1 MTSAVYT
8 LSKERQMN
16 RILAIHASP
25 RADRSHSRR
34 LAEGFLAALPKAEIT
49 RREVGRADLPHVSEG
64 FIAAA
69 FHPQREHRPAELQA
83 ELALSETLVDELLA
97 HDLLVISTPMY
108 NFSVPSGLKAW
119 VDQIVRIGRTFDL
132 HLKDGEAEYE
142 PLLKGRKALIITS
155 RGGAGMGPGGELE
168 WMNHADAW
176 LRVALGFLGIED
188 VQVIAAEGEEGNPEA
203 FRVSYQQAEKALADL
218 AESEWARA

>member
-1 MTSAVYT
+1 
-8 LSKERQMN
+8 MN

-34 LAEGFLAALPKAEIT
+34 LAESFLAALPQPRVT

-69 FHPQREHRPAELQA
+69 FHPEPDNRPAELQA

-119 VDQIVRIGRTFDL
+119 IDQIVRIGRTFDL

-142 PLLKGRKALIITS
+142 PLLKGRKALIVTS

-168 WMNHADAW
+168 GMNHADTW
-176 LRVALGFLGIED
+176 LRVVLGFLGIED
-188 VQVIAAEGEEGNPEA
+188 VQVVAAEGEEGNPEA
-203 FRVSYQQAEKALADL
+203 FRASYQQAEKALADL
-218 AESEWARA
+218 AESEWAGA

>member
-1 MTSAVYT
+1 
-8 LSKERQMN
+8 MN

-25 RADRSHSRR
+25 RAERSHSRR
-34 LAEGFLAALPKAEIT
+34 LAESFLAALPQAEVT
-49 RREVGRADLPHVSEG
+49 RREVGRASLPHVNEA

-69 FHPQREHRPAELQA
+69 FHPQPNHRPLTMQA
-83 ELALSETLVDELLA
+83 DLSLSDQLVDELLG
-97 HDLLVISTPMY
+97 HELLVISTPMY

-119 VDQIVRIGRTFDL
+119 VDQIVRLGRTFDL
-132 HLKDGEAEYE
+132 RVNDGEAEYE
-142 PLLKGRKALIITS
+142 PLLKGRKALIVTS

-168 WMNHADAW
+168 RMNHADAW

-188 VQVIAAEGEEGNPEA
+188 VRVIAAEGEEGSPDA
-203 FRVSYQQAEKALADL
+203 FQASYQRAERELADL

>member
-1 MTSAVYT
+1 
-8 LSKERQMN
+8 MN
-16 RILAIHASP
+16 RILAIHASA

-34 LAEGFLAALPKAEIT
+34 LAEGFLAALPQAQIT
-49 RREVGRADLPHVSEG
+49 RREVGRANLPHVSEG

-83 ELALSETLVDELLA
+83 ELKLSEELVDELLA

-132 HLKDGEAEYE
+132 HLKEGEAEYE
-142 PLLKGRKALIITS
+142 PLLKGRKALIVTS

-203 FRVSYQQAEKALADL
+203 FRASYQQAEQALADL
-218 AESEWARA
+218 AEGEWARG

>member
-1 MTSAVYT
+1 MS
-8 LSKERQMN
+8 

-25 RADRSHSRR
+25 RAERSHSRR
-34 LAEGFLAALPKAEIT
+34 LAEGFLASLPQAEIT
-49 RREVGRADLPHVSEG
+49 RREVGRADLPHVNEA

-69 FHPQREHRPAELQA
+69 FHPEPNNRPLTMQA
-83 ELALSETLVDELLA
+83 DLALSDQLVDELLG

-119 VDQIVRIGRTFDL
+119 VDQVIRLGRTFDL
-132 HLKDGEAEYE
+132 HLNDGEAEYE
-142 PLLKGRKALIITS
+142 PLLKGRKALIVTS

-188 VQVIAAEGEEGNPEA
+188 VRVIAAEGEEGNPDA
-203 FRVSYQQAEKALADL
+203 FKASYQQAERELANL

>member
-1 MTSAVYT
+1 
-8 LSKERQMN
+8 MN

-25 RADRSHSRR
+25 RAERSHSRR
-34 LAEGFLAALPKAEIT
+34 LAESFLAALPQAEVT
-49 RREVGRADLPHVSEG
+49 RREVGRADLPHVNEA

-69 FHPQREHRPAELQA
+69 FHPEPDHRPLTMQA
-83 ELALSETLVDELLA
+83 DLALSDQLVDELLD

-119 VDQIVRIGRTFDL
+119 VDQIVRLGRTFDL
-132 HLKDGEAEYE
+132 HVTEGDAEYE
-142 PLLKGRKALIITS
+142 PLLKGRKALIVTS

-188 VQVIAAEGEEGNPEA
+188 VRVIAAEGEEGNPDA
-203 FRVSYQQAEKALADL
+203 FQASYQQAERELADL
-218 AESEWARA
+218 AESEWVRA

>member
-1 MTSAVYT
+1 MS
-8 LSKERQMN
+8 

-25 RADRSHSRR
+25 RAERSHSRR
-34 LAEGFLAALPKAEIT
+34 LAEGFLASLPQVEIT
-49 RREVGRADLPHVSEG
+49 RREVGRADLPHVNEA

-69 FHPQREHRPAELQA
+69 FHPEPNNRPLTMQA
-83 ELALSETLVDELLA
+83 DLALSDQLVDELLG

-119 VDQIVRIGRTFDL
+119 VDQIIRLGRTFDL
-132 HLKDGEAEYE
+132 HLNDGEAEYE
-142 PLLKGRKALIITS
+142 PLLKGRKALIVTS

-188 VQVIAAEGEEGNPEA
+188 VKVIAAEGEEGNPDA
-203 FRVSYQQAEKALADL
+203 FKASYQQAERELANL

>member
-1 MTSAVYT
+1 
-8 LSKERQMN
+8 MN

-25 RADRSHSRR
+25 RAERSHSRR
-34 LAEGFLAALPKAEIT
+34 LAESFLAALTQSGVT
-49 RREVGRADLPHVSEG
+49 RREVGRADLPHVGEA
-64 FIAAA
+64 FISAA
-69 FHPQREHRPAELQA
+69 FHPEPEHRPLTMQA
-83 ELALSETLVDELLA
+83 DLALSDQLVDELLA

-119 VDQIVRIGRTFDL
+119 VDQIVRLGRTFAL
-132 HLKDGEAEYE
+132 HAHDGEAQYE

-188 VQVIAAEGEEGNPEA
+188 VKVIAAEGEEGNPEA
-203 FRVSYQQAEKALADL
+203 FKASYQQAERELATL

>member
-1 MTSAVYT
+1 MS
-8 LSKERQMN
+8 

-25 RADRSHSRR
+25 RAERSHSRR
-34 LAEGFLAALPKAEIT
+34 LAESFLAALPQAEVT
-49 RREVGRADLPHVSEG
+49 RREVGRADLPHVNEA

-69 FHPQREHRPAELQA
+69 FYPEPENRPLTMQA
-83 ELALSETLVDELLA
+83 DLALSDELVDELFA

-119 VDQIVRIGRTFDL
+119 VDQIVRLGRTFDL
-132 HLKDGEAEYE
+132 HVNADGAEYE
-142 PLLKGRKALIITS
+142 PLLKGRKALIVTS

-176 LRVALGFLGIED
+176 LRVALGSLGMED
-188 VQVIAAEGEEGNPEA
+188 VKVIAAEGEEGNPDA
-203 FRVSYQQAEKALADL
+203 FQASYRQAERELADL
-218 AESEWARA
+218 AESEWVRA

>member
-1 MTSAVYT
+1 
-8 LSKERQMN
+8 MN

-34 LAEGFLAALPKAEIT
+34 LAEGFLAALPQAEIT
-49 RREVGRADLPHVSEG
+49 RREVGRAGLPHVSEA

-69 FHPQREHRPAELQA
+69 FHPEPGNRPLTMQA
-83 ELALSETLVDELLA
+83 DLALSDQLVDELLD

-119 VDQIVRIGRTFDL
+119 VDQVVRLGRTFDL
-132 HLKDGEAEYE
+132 RIEDGEAQYE
-142 PLLKGRKALIITS
+142 PLLKGRKALIVTS

-168 WMNHADAW
+168 WMNHADTW

-188 VQVIAAEGEEGNPEA
+188 VKVIAAEGEEGNPDA
-203 FRVSYQQAEKALADL
+203 FRASCQQAERELASL
-218 AESEWARA
+218 AESQWTRP

>member
-1 MTSAVYT
+1 
-8 LSKERQMN
+8 MN

-25 RADRSHSRR
+25 RAERSHSRR
-34 LAEGFLAALPKAEIT
+34 LAEGFLAALPQARLT
-49 RREVGRADLPHVSEG
+49 RREVGRADLPHVGES

-69 FHPQREHRPAELQA
+69 FHPEPQNRPASMQA
-83 ELALSETLVDELLA
+83 DLALSDELVDELLD

-119 VDQIVRIGRTFDL
+119 VDQVVRIGRTFDL
-132 HLKDGEAEYE
+132 HLKEGEAQYE
-142 PLLKGRKALIITS
+142 PLLKGRKALIVTS

-203 FRVSYQQAEKALADL
+203 FRASCQQAEKALADL

>member
-1 MTSAVYT
+1 
-8 LSKERQMN
+8 MN

-25 RADRSHSRR
+25 RAERSHSRR
-34 LAEGFLAALPKAEIT
+34 LAESFLAALPQAEVT
-49 RREVGRADLPHVSEG
+49 RREVGRTSLPHVNEA
-64 FIAAA
+64 FIEAA
-69 FHPQREHRPAELQA
+69 FHPEPNHRPLTMQA
-83 ELALSETLVDELLA
+83 DLSLSDQLVDELLG

-132 HLKDGEAEYE
+132 HIKDGEAEYE
-142 PLLKGRKALIITS
+142 PLLRGRKALIVTS

-203 FRVSYQQAEKALADL
+203 FRASYQQAEKALADL

>member
-1 MTSAVYT
+1 
-8 LSKERQMN
+8 MN
-16 RILAIHASP
+16 SILAIHASP
-25 RADRSHSRR
+25 RAERSHSRR
-34 LAEGFLAALPKAEIT
+34 LAEGFLASLPQAEIT
-49 RREVGRADLPHVSEG
+49 RREVGRADLPHVNEA

-69 FHPQREHRPAELQA
+69 FYPEPNNRPLTMQA
-83 ELALSETLVDELLA
+83 DLALSDQLVDELLG

-119 VDQIVRIGRTFDL
+119 VDQIIRLGRTFDL
-132 HLKDGEAEYE
+132 HLNDGEAEYE
-142 PLLKGRKALIITS
+142 PLLKGRKALIVTS

-188 VQVIAAEGEEGNPEA
+188 VKVIAAEGEEGNPDA
-203 FRVSYQQAEKALADL
+203 FKASYQQAECELANL

>member
-1 MTSAVYT
+1 
-8 LSKERQMN
+8 MN

-25 RADRSHSRR
+25 RAERSHSRR
-34 LAEGFLAALPKAEIT
+34 LAESFLAALPQAEVT
-49 RREVGRADLPHVSEG
+49 RREVGRTSLPHVNEA

-69 FHPQREHRPAELQA
+69 FHPEPNNRPLTMQA
-83 ELALSETLVDELLA
+83 DLSLSDQLVDELLD

-132 HLKDGEAEYE
+132 HIKDGEAEYE
-142 PLLKGRKALIITS
+142 PLLRGRKALIVTS

-168 WMNHADAW
+168 WMNYADAW

-203 FRVSYQQAEKALADL
+203 FRASYQQAEKALADL
-218 AESEWARA
+218 AESEWASA

>member
-1 MTSAVYT
+1 
-8 LSKERQMN
+8 MN

-25 RADRSHSRR
+25 RAERSHSRR
-34 LAEGFLAALPKAEIT
+34 LAEGFLASLPQAGIT
-49 RREVGRADLPHVSEG
+49 RREVGRADLPHVNEA

-69 FHPQREHRPAELQA
+69 FHPEPNNRPLTMQA
-83 ELALSETLVDELLA
+83 DLALSDQLVDELLG

-119 VDQIVRIGRTFDL
+119 VDQVIRLGRTFDL
-132 HLKDGEAEYE
+132 HLNDGEAEYE
-142 PLLKGRKALIITS
+142 PLLKGRKALIVTS

-188 VQVIAAEGEEGNPEA
+188 VRVIAAEGEEGNPDA
-203 FRVSYQQAEKALADL
+203 FKASYQQAERELANL

>member
-1 MTSAVYT
+1 MS
-8 LSKERQMN
+8 

-25 RADRSHSRR
+25 RAERSHSRR
-34 LAEGFLAALPKAEIT
+34 LAESFLAALPQAEVA
-49 RREVGRADLPHVSEG
+49 RREVGRADLPHVNEA

-69 FHPQREHRPAELQA
+69 FYPEPENRPLTMQA
-83 ELALSETLVDELLA
+83 DLALSDELVDELFA

-119 VDQIVRIGRTFDL
+119 VDQVVRLGRTFDL
-132 HLKDGEAEYE
+132 HLNDGEAEYE
-142 PLLKGRKALIITS
+142 PLLKGRKALIVTS
-155 RGGAGMGPGGELE
+155 RGGAGMGPGGALE

-188 VQVIAAEGEEGNPEA
+188 VRVIAAEGEEGNPDA
-203 FRVSYQQAEKALADL
+203 FQASYRQAERELADL
-218 AESEWARA
+218 AESEWVRA

>member
-1 MTSAVYT
+1 
-8 LSKERQMN
+8 MN

-25 RADRSHSRR
+25 RAERSHSRR
-34 LAEGFLAALPKAEIT
+34 LAEGFLAALPQAKIT
-49 RREVGRADLPHVSEG
+49 RREVGRADLPHVNEA

-69 FHPQREHRPAELQA
+69 FHSEPGNRPLTMQA
-83 ELALSETLVDELLA
+83 DLALSDQLVDELLD

-119 VDQIVRIGRTFDL
+119 VDQVVRLGRTFDL
-132 HLKDGEAEYE
+132 RIEDGEAQYE
-142 PLLKGRKALIITS
+142 PLLKGRKALIVTS

-168 WMNHADAW
+168 WMNHADTW

-188 VQVIAAEGEEGNPEA
+188 VKVIAAEGEEGNPDA
-203 FRVSYQQAEKALADL
+203 FRASCQQAERELASL
-218 AESEWARA
+218 AESQWTRP

>member
-1 MTSAVYT
+1 MS
-8 LSKERQMN
+8 

-25 RADRSHSRR
+25 RAERSHSRR
-34 LAEGFLAALPKAEIT
+34 LAESFLAALPQAEVT
-49 RREVGRADLPHVSEG
+49 RREVGRADLPHVNEA

-69 FHPQREHRPAELQA
+69 FHPEPENRPLTMRAD
-83 ELALSETLVDELLA
+83 LALSDELVDELFA

-119 VDQIVRIGRTFDL
+119 IDQIVRLGRTFDL

-142 PLLKGRKALIITS
+142 PLLKGRKALIVTS
-155 RGGAGMGPGGELE
+155 RGGAGMGPGGPLE
-168 WMNHADAW
+168 WMNHADSW

-188 VQVIAAEGEEGNPEA
+188 VRVIAAEGEEGNPDA
-203 FRVSYQQAEKALADL
+203 FQASCQQAERELADL
-218 AESEWARA
+218 AESEWVRT